1 MLEPFTQEQLKA
13 ELSNFYG
20 SMCYYKANIFSNIVI
35 TEGVRYFC
43 DICECYWLLDEAII
57 YALRDLGK
65 KYSFLIIE
73 FKVTN
78 KRGTT
83 YIEVKEDSGEPLLF
97 KRRTKDLC
105 KKIPIGEY
113 KFYLID
119 NVMLLPSEY

>member
-1 MLEPFTQEQLKA
+1 MTTMTEA
-13 ELSNFYG
+13 ELKGELANFYC
-20 SMCYYKANIFSNIVI
+20 SESYYKANIFSSIVI

-43 DICECYWLLDEAII
+43 DICSCYWLLDEAII
-57 YALRDLGK
+57 YALRELSK
-65 KYSFLIIE
+65 KYSFLIVE

-83 YIEVKEDSGEPLLF
+83 YIEVKEDSDTELLF
-97 KRRTKDLC
+97 RRRTKDLC
-105 KKIPIGEY
+105 KKIPMGEY

>member
-1 MLEPFTQEQLKA
+1 MTALTYE
-13 ELSNFYG
+13 ELHSELNNFYG
-20 SMCYYKANIFSNIVI
+20 SMAYYKANIFSNIVI

-57 YALRDLGK
+57 YALRELSK
-65 KYSFLIIE
+65 KYSFLIVE

-83 YIEVKEDSGEPLLF
+83 YIEVKEDSNTELLF
-97 KRRTKDLC
+97 KRRTKDLLN
-105 KKIPIGEY
+105 KIPIGEY

>member
-1 MLEPFTQEQLKA
+1 MTALTYE
-13 ELSNFYG
+13 ELHSELNNFYG
-20 SMCYYKANIFSNIVI
+20 SMAYYKANIFSNIVI

-43 DICECYWLLDEAII
+43 DTCECYWLLDEAII

-65 KYSFLIIE
+65 KYSFLIVE

-83 YIEVKEDSGEPLLF
+83 YIEVREDNSEPLLF
-97 KRRTKDLC
+97 KRRTKDLLH
-105 KKIPIGEY
+105 KIPIGEY

>member
-1 MLEPFTQEQLKA
+1 MTALTYE
-13 ELSNFYG
+13 ELHSELNNFYG
-20 SMCYYKANIFSNIVI
+20 SMAYYKANIFSNIVI

-57 YALRDLGK
+57 YALRELSK
-65 KYSFLIIE
+65 KYSFLIVE

-83 YIEVKEDSGEPLLF
+83 YIEVKEDSNTELLF
-97 KRRTKDLC
+97 RRRTKDLLN
-105 KKIPIGEY
+105 KIPIGEY

>member
-1 MLEPFTQEQLKA
+1 MTTTMTEEQLKS
-13 ELSNFYG
+13 ELDNFYG

-43 DICECYWLLDEAII
+43 DVCECYWLLDEAII
-57 YALRDLGK
+57 YALRELSK
-65 KYSFLIIE
+65 KYSFLIVE

-83 YIEVKEDSGEPLLF
+83 YIEVKEDSDTDILF
-97 KRRTKDLC
+97 RRRTKDLC

>member
-1 MLEPFTQEQLKA
+1 MLKPFTQEQLKS
-13 ELSNFYG
+13 ELNNFYG
-20 SMCYYKANIFSNIVI
+20 SMAYYKANIFSNIVI

-57 YALRDLGK
+57 YALRELSK
-65 KYSFLIIE
+65 KYSFLIVE

-83 YIEVKEDSGEPLLF
+83 YIEVKEDSNTELLF
-97 KRRTKDLC
+97 KRRTKDLLN
-105 KKIPIGEY
+105 KIPIGEY

>member
-1 MLEPFTQEQLKA
+1 MLEPFTEEQLKS
-13 ELSNFYG
+13 ELANFYC
-20 SMCYYKANIFSNIVI
+20 SESYYKANIFSNIVI

-43 DICECYWLLDEAII
+43 DICSCYWLLDEAII
-57 YALRDLGK
+57 YALRELGK
-65 KYSFLIIE
+65 KYSFLIVE

-83 YIEVKEDSGEPLLF
+83 YIEVKEDSNTELLF
-97 KRRTKDLC
+97 RRRTKDLLH
-105 KKIPIGEY
+105 KIPIGEY

>member
-1 MLEPFTQEQLKA
+1 MTALTYE
-13 ELSNFYG
+13 ELHSELNNFYG
-20 SMCYYKANIFSNIVI
+20 SMAYYKANIFSNIVI

-57 YALRDLGK
+57 YALRELSK
-65 KYSFLIIE
+65 KYSFLIVE

-83 YIEVKEDSGEPLLF
+83 YIEVKEDSNTELLF
-97 KRRTKDLC
+97 KRRTKDLLN
-105 KKIPIGEY
+105 KIPMGEY